1 MDGFLHFSEEA
12 MGGAMRGPTPP
23 HQPSASGR
31 GQGQHQRQHH
41 GGGRG
46 GGGDRGGGRGRGPGG
61 LKLNV
66 GGEEAKA
73 GAGGPAGHVSFSHD
87 QLGTPSASLVGNR
100 AKMR

>member
-23 HQPSASGR
+23 HPASSSGR
-31 GQGQHQRQHH
+31 AAAH
-41 GGGRG
+41 GGGHPQRG
-46 GGGDRGGGRGRGPGG
+46 GHHDRGGGAAAATAAAPAG
-61 LKLNV
+61 KLRVKV
-66 GGEEAKA
+66 GAENGAAA
-73 GAGGPAGHVSFSHD
+73 GGHVSFSHD